1 MFKQFFFVLFVAAV
15 AQEKKNQ
22 RETLRKQR
30 QDYKRRSNALKREL
44 GILKEQRKTLQ
55 VDNEPPSPTRK
66 EFLKENAHLQVIIV

>member
-1 MFKQFFFVLFVAAV
+1 MLIKFCFRFLAAV

-44 GILKEQRKTLQ
+44 GILKDQREELQ
-55 VDNEPPSPTRK
+55 AGSEPPSPTTK
-66 EFLKENAHLQVIIV
+66 GFLKENDRLQVIVY